1 MILFNEQLI
10 RISLRESRIRLLL
23 SVVEQDGSSP
33 RVPTFGKCCQ
43 LLYKTGRLGWFS
55 R

>member
-23 SVVEQDGSSP
+23 SVVEQDGSPP
-33 RVPTFGKCCQ
+33 RFPHLANVVSCGTRHRP
-43 LLYKTGRLGWFS
+43 LGWFS